1 MLLNILLPLLMVAI
15 FVYKKYR
22 HYLKKS
28 AIIFIKTNASSFDVG
43 TLTQLK
49 HTESVYKI
57 LYNVD
62 SHMGACDHEYRDKW
76 DHIVFVHC
84 LPNDVTM
91 EKYISDIKNVE
102 FVDEVDVIA
111 ISTWYFPAHVIFNW

>member
-1 MLLNILLPLLMVAI
+1 MFLYIIPLLVVTI
-15 FVYKKYR
+15 FVVKKYR

-28 AIIFIKTNASSFDVG
+28 AIILIKTNDGNSFDVG